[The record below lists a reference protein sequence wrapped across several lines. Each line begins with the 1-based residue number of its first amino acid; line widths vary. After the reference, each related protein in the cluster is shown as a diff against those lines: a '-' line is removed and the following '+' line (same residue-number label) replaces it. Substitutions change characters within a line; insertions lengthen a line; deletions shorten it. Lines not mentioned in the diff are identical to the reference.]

1 MQTEIKQV
9 SPVEYELEVHASA
22 DDIEPELNQALRR
35 QRSQTDMKGFR
46 KGKVPLT
53 LVKKM
58 HGEALGYGVAEQM
71 VQDAFEGEVED
82 GSDLEVLGQPQLTQL
97 DYELDGDLHAVI
109 RFGVRP
115 EIELK
120 DLSDEQISRL
130 AHEITDEDVEEEIDN
145 MRTKQADLIPVD
157 EDDEAGPEDYVMVD
171 LQRIDPST
179 NTPVIGDKEEDLS
192 FFLDDERLKEELRDA
207 LIGKT
212 AGTTFRVDLPHE
224 PGPQADDEPEMRVYE
239 VELKDVKRR
248 ELPAVDEEFVRAV
261 TEEEF
266 EDPDIFRKEI
276 RHQLENAWEKQSRE
290 MLQGAIIER
299 MLDLHSVPVPQSVV
313 ETYLDSFVEQVKQRN
328 DGELPDDFDMELFRK
343 NQEGEAER
351 QGRWMLIRDAFIEQ
365 EGIEVDEDDLMTF
378 FEEQGDDEVSA
389 QQLQQF
395 YRSMPKLME
404 RVKQQLLSQKVF
416 DTLME
421 QFDIED
427 KTREEYEEEMEA
439 AHHHAHDDAHPPAGA
454 PEEAPAGE
462 STIIT
467 E

>member
-1 MQTEIKQV
+1 MHTEINQV
-9 SPVEYELEVHASA
+9 SPVEYELEIHATA
-22 DDIEPELNQALRR
+22 EDIEPELNEALRR

-71 VQDAFEGEVED
+71 VQEAFEEEVEA
-82 GSDLEVLGQPQLTQL
+82 GSDLEVLGQPQLTEL
-97 DYELDGDLHAVI
+97 DYELDGDLRAVI
-109 RFGVRP
+109 RFGVQP

-120 DLSDEQISRL
+120 DLSEEQISRL
-130 AHEITDEDVEEEIDN
+130 AHEITDDDVEDEIEK

-157 EDDEAGPEDYVMVD
+157 EDDEAGGEDYVMVD

-207 LIGKT
+207 IIGKA
-212 AGTTFRVDLPHE
+212 AGATFRVDLPHE
-224 PGPQADDEPEMRVYE
+224 PGPPSDSEPETRVYE
-239 VELKDVKRR
+239 VHVKDVKRR
-248 ELPAVDEEFVRAV
+248 ELPEVDEEFVRTV
-261 TEEEF
+261 TEGEMD
-266 EDPDIFRKEI
+266 DPDAFRQEI
-276 RHQLENAWEKQSRE
+276 RDQLEDALEEQSRE
-290 MLQGAIIER
+290 MLQGDIIER

-351 QGRWMLIRDAFIEQ
+351 QGRWMLIRDALIDE
-365 EGIEVDEDDLMTF
+365 EGLEVTDQDLMAF
-378 FEEQGDDEVSA
+378 FEEQGDDEISA

-404 RVKQQLLSQKVF
+404 RVKQQILSRKVF
-416 DTLME
+416 DTL
-421 QFDIED
+421 ID
-427 KTREEYEEEMEA
+427 KLDVQDKSLEAYEEEMEA
-439 AHHHAHDDAHPPAGA
+439 AHAHAHPPAGEDT
-454 PEEAPAGE
+454 PDEEPASE
-462 STIIT
+462 SPIIT
-467 E
+467 G

>member
-1 MQTEIKQV
+1 
-9 SPVEYELEVHASA
+9 
-22 DDIEPELNQALRR
+22 
-35 QRSQTDMKGFR
+35 
-46 KGKVPLT
+46 
-53 LVKKM
+53 
-58 HGEALGYGVAEQM
+58 
-71 VQDAFEGEVED
+71 
-82 GSDLEVLGQPQLTQL
+82 
-97 DYELDGDLHAVI
+97 
-109 RFGVRP
+109 
-115 EIELK
+115 
-120 DLSDEQISRL
+120 
-130 AHEITDEDVEEEIDN
+130 
-145 MRTKQADLIPVD
+145 
-157 EDDEAGPEDYVMVD
+157 
-171 LQRIDPST
+171 
-179 NTPVIGDKEEDLS
+179 
-192 FFLDDERLKEELRDA
+192 
-207 LIGKT
+207 
-212 AGTTFRVDLPHE
+212 
-224 PGPQADDEPEMRVYE
+224 
-239 VELKDVKRR
+239 
-248 ELPAVDEEFVRAV
+248 
-261 TEEEF
+261 
-266 EDPDIFRKEI
+266 
-276 RHQLENAWEKQSRE
+276 

-351 QGRWMLIRDAFIEQ
+351 QGRWMLIRDALIEQ
-365 EGIEVDEDDLMTF
+365 EGIEVDEEDLMTF
-378 FEEQGDDEVSA
+378 FEEQGDDEISA

-439 AHHHAHDDAHPPAGA
+439 AHHHAHDHAHPPAGA

>member
-1 MQTEIKQV
+1 MHTEINQV
-9 SPVEYELEVHASA
+9 SPVEYELEVRATA
-22 DDIEPELNQALRR
+22 EDIEPELNEALRR

-46 KGKVPLT
+46 KGKVPLA

-71 VQDAFEGEVED
+71 VQDAFEEEVEA
-82 GSDLEVLGQPQLTQL
+82 GSDLEVLGQPQLTTL

-115 EIELK
+115 EVELK

-130 AHEITDEDVEEEIDN
+130 VHEITDEDVEEEIDK
-145 MRTKQADLIPVD
+145 MRTKQADLIPMD
-157 EDDEAGPEDYVMVD
+157 EDEEAGPEDYVMVD

-207 LIGKT
+207 ILGKT
-212 AGTTFRVDLPHE
+212 AGETFRVDLPHE
-224 PGPQADDEPEMRVYE
+224 PGPQSGEEPETRVYE
-239 VELKDVKRR
+239 VDIKDIKRR
-248 ELPAVDEEFVRAV
+248 ELPEVDGEFVRTV
-261 TEEEF
+261 TEGEF
-266 EDPDIFRKEI
+266 DDPDAFRHEI
-276 RHQLENAWEKQSRE
+276 RDQLEDAWEEQSRE
-290 MLQGAIIER
+290 MLQGNIIDR

-351 QGRWMLIRDAFIEQ
+351 QGRWMLIRDAL
-365 EGIEVDEDDLMTF
+365 VDEEGLHVTDDDLMAF
-378 FEEQGDDEVSA
+378 FEEQGDDEISA

-404 RVKQQLLSQKVF
+404 RVKQQILSRKVF
-416 DTLME
+416 DTLIDK
-421 QFDIED
+421 FDMQD
-427 KTREEYEEEMEA
+427 KSLEAYQDEMEA
-439 AHHHAHDDAHPPAGA
+439 AHAHAHPPAEEAA
-454 PEEAPAGE
+454 PEAETAGE
-462 STIIT
+462 SPIIT
-467 E
+467 G

>member
-1 MQTEIKQV
+1 MHTEIKQV
-9 SPVEYELEVHASA
+9 SPVEYELEIHATA

-46 KGKVPLT
+46 KGKVPLA

-71 VQDAFEGEVED
+71 VQDAFEDEVEA
-82 GSDLEVLGQPQLTQL
+82 GSDLDVLGQPQLTEL
-97 DYELDGDLHAVI
+97 DYELDGDLRAVI

-130 AHEITDEDVEEEIDN
+130 VHEVTDEDVEDEVEE

-157 EDDEAGPEDYVMVD
+157 EDEEAGPEDYVMID

-207 LIGKT
+207 LMGKT
-212 AGTTFRVDLPHE
+212 AGATFRVELPHE
-224 PGPQADDEPEMRVYE
+224 PGPQSDDEPEMRVYE
-239 VELKDVKRR
+239 VNLKDVKRR
-248 ELPAVDEEFVRAV
+248 ELPEVDEEFVRTV
-261 TEEEF
+261 TEGEL
-266 EDPDIFRKEI
+266 EDPDTLRQEI
-276 RHQLENAWEKQSRE
+276 RNQLEDAWERQSRE
-290 MLQGAIIER
+290 MLQSNIVER

-313 ETYLDSFVEQVKQRN
+313 ETYLDSFVEQVKERN
-328 DGELPDDFDMELFRK
+328 DGELPDDFDMQLFRK

-351 QGRWMLIRDAFIEQ
+351 QGRWMLIRDAFIDEA
-365 EGIEVDEDDLMTF
+365 GIEVTEEDLMTF
-378 FEEQGDDEVSA
+378 FEEQSEGDDQISS

-404 RVKQQLLSQKVF
+404 RVKQQLLSRKVF
-416 DTLME
+416 DALVDR
-421 QFDIED
+421 FDVTDKDLDAYED
-427 KTREEYEEEMEA
+427 ELEA
-439 AHHHAHDDAHPPAGA
+439 AHEHAPSGEAS
-454 PEEAPAGE
+454 PEAKPAGE
-462 STIIT
+462 SPIIT
-467 E
+467 G